1 MAILRRVGP
10 GVTGKTEPVADISY
24 VGNDALAQ
32 LIVDAWVDK
41 KFEKLLLNKDNAKSL
56 LAARG
61 FYLNKVAVIDEATYW
76 GSKHVKSSDD
86 EVVFVLP
93 NRERADLAPPPGH
106 SLLDTARFL
115 MACVPNGI

>member
-10 GVTGKTEPVADISY
+10 GVAGKTEPVADISY

-41 KFEKLLLNKDNAKSL
+41 NFEKLLLKKENAKSL

-61 FYLNKVAVIDEATYW
+61 FYLDKVAVIDEATYW
-76 GSKHVKSSDD
+76 ANKHVKSSDD

-93 NRERADLAPPPGH
+93 NKTRAVLNPPAGH